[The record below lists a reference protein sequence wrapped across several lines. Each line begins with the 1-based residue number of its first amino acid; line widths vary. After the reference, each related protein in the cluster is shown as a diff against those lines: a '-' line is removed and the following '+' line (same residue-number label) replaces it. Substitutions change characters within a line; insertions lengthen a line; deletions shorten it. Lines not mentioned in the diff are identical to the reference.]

1 MQETSTTMRHRQA
14 NDREGSQDLADRFHE
29 LADRWEHETWML
41 SSSAQM
47 AAHPDCKAI
56 VSLGMPAVP
65 LILKRMQTQ
74 GGHWYRV
81 LRDIT
86 KVNPVAP
93 AERGNVAAM
102 QRAWLRWGRD
112 HGSIQASAPRW
123 RSRSRQCRV
132 QQTEDTSEGVL

>member
-1 MQETSTTMRHRQA
+1 MQETITTIRHPQA
-14 NDREGSQDLADRFHE
+14 DDRERSQDLADRFRE
-29 LADRWEHETWML
+29 LADRWEDETWML
-41 SSSAQM
+41 SSSARM
-47 AAHPDCKAI
+47 TAHPDCKAI

-74 GGHWYRV
+74 GGHWHYV

-86 KVNPVAP
+86 KVNPVDP

-112 HGSIQASAPRW
+112 HGSI
-123 RSRSRQCRV
+123 
-132 QQTEDTSEGVL
+132 

>member
-1 MQETSTTMRHRQA
+1 MQETTTTTRHQEP
-14 NDREGSQDLADRFHE
+14 DERERRQDLAARFHA
-29 LADRWEHETWML
+29 LADRWEDETVFL
-41 SSSAQM
+41 SSSAHM
-47 AAHPDCKAI
+47 AAHPDYKAI

-74 GGHWYRV
+74 GGHWYHV

-86 KVNPVAP
+86 KVNPVDP

-112 HGSIQASAPRW
+112 HGSI
-123 RSRSRQCRV
+123 
-132 QQTEDTSEGVL
+132 